1 MKKTFFLMAVAIMAV
16 LASCQTAP
24 KANITDKVDTLS
36 YSMGIAQTQGLK
48 EYLVNRMGMDTAYM
62 DNFVKGVLDGVKAGD
77 NAKQN
82 AYLSGVQIGQQ
93 VANQI
98 IPGVSREAFGNDSTK
113 TLNVNNFL
121 AGFIAG
127 TTGKGMT
134 MDVVEAQSTAQRLM
148 EEFHKESLMV
158 EFGENKAAGEAFM
171 DSIAKVPGVVKTE
184 SGLCYRI
191 ITEGKGEIPAKTD
204 KVKVNYRGTLID
216 GTEFDSSYKRND
228 PTTFR
233 ANQVIAGWTEALTMM
248 PVGSRW
254 ELFIPQDLA
263 YGERNQ
269 GQIKPFST
277 LVFDVDLLS
286 IEK

>member
-36 YSMGIAQTQGLK
+36 YSMGIAQTHGLK

>member
-1 MKKTFFLMAVAIMAV
+1 MKKSFILMAVAIVAV

-24 KANITDKVDTLS
+24 KANISDKVDSLS
-36 YSMGIAQTQGLK
+36 YTMGIAQTQGLK
-48 EYLVNRMGMDTAYM
+48 EYLVNRMGVDTTYMDSFIKGLLEGVKSGDDAKQTAYM
-62 DNFVKGVLDGVKAGD
+62 
-77 NAKQN
+77 
-82 AYLSGVQIGQQ
+82 SGVQIGQQ

-113 TLNVNNFL
+113 VLDKDNFL

-127 TTGKGMT
+127 TTGKDLKMEPA
-134 MDVVEAQSTAQRLM
+134 EAQATAQRLM
-148 EEFHKESLMV
+148 EEFHKESLLV
-158 EFGENKAAGEAFM
+158 EFGDNKAAGEAFM
-171 DSIAKVPGVVKTE
+171 DSIAKVPGVIKTE

-191 ITEGKGEIPAKTD
+191 ITEGKGDVPAKTD

-233 ANQVIAGWTEALTMM
+233 ANQVISGWTEALTMM
-248 PVGSRW
+248 PVGSKW

-263 YGERNQ
+263 YGDRNQ

-277 LVFDVDLLS
+277 LVFDVELLS

>member
-1 MKKTFFLMAVAIMAV
+1 MKKSFILMAVAIVAV

-24 KANITDKVDTLS
+24 KANISDKVDSLS
-36 YSMGIAQTQGLK
+36 YTMGIAQTQGLK
-48 EYLVNRMGMDTAYM
+48 EYLVNRMGVDTTYM
-62 DNFVKGVLDGVKAGD
+62 DSFIKGLLEGVKSGD
-77 NAKQN
+77 NAKQT
-82 AYLSGVQIGQQ
+82 AYMSGVQIGQQ

-113 TLNVNNFL
+113 VLDKDNFL

-127 TTGKGMT
+127 TTGKDLKMEPA
-134 MDVVEAQSTAQRLM
+134 EAQATAQRLM
-148 EEFHKESLMV
+148 EEFHKESLLV
-158 EFGENKAAGEAFM
+158 EFGDNKAAGEAFM
-171 DSIAKVPGVVKTE
+171 DSIAKVPGVIKTE

-191 ITEGKGEIPAKTD
+191 ITEGKGDVPAKTD

-233 ANQVIAGWTEALTMM
+233 ANQVITGWTEALTMM
-248 PVGSRW
+248 PVGSKW

-263 YGERNQ
+263 YGDRNQ

-277 LVFDVDLLS
+277 LVFDVELLS

>member
-233 ANQVIAGWTEALTMM
+233 ANQVITGWTEALTMM

>member
-48 EYLVNRMGMDTAYM
+48 EYLVNRMGVDTAYM
-62 DNFVKGVLDGVKAGD
+62 DSFVKGVLEGVKAGD

-113 TLNVNNFL
+113 ALNVNNFL

-233 ANQVIAGWTEALTMM
+233 ANQVITGWTEALTMM

>member
-1 MKKTFFLMAVAIMAV
+1 MAVAIMAV

-48 EYLVNRMGMDTAYM
+48 EYLVNRMGVDTAYM
-62 DNFVKGVLDGVKAGD
+62 DSFVKGVLEGVKAGD

-113 TLNVNNFL
+113 ALNVNNFL

-233 ANQVIAGWTEALTMM
+233 ANQVITGWTEALTMM